1 MRPPNRAKRRA
12 DPVYRRAAFNLR
24 LRADGQ
30 LFELPPGKTT
40 IGSSP
45 RCNVR
50 IEQPG
55 VQPLHCLIVDGPEGL
70 RVRSWVANTTL
81 NGAPF
86 EESALAVGDCLS
98 LGPVELE
105 VIDPQAAM
113 PQPKAVEAPV
123 VESKDAEASSRGT

>member
-1 MRPPNRAKRRA
+1 MLLLDRQSVATAQLRGEASHTGVSAGR
-12 DPVYRRAAFNLR
+12 VQLR
-24 LRADGQ
+24 LRANGQ
-30 LFELPPGKTT
+30 LFELPTGKTT

-55 VQPLHCLIVDGPEGL
+55 VQPLHCLIVEGPEGL

-81 NGAPF
+81 NGVPF

-98 LGPVELE
+98 LGRVELE
-105 VIDPQAAM
+105 VIDPQAGRLQVAI
-113 PQPKAVEAPV
+113 EAP
-123 VESKDAEASSRGT
+123 